1 MGERDRKHHKKVD
14 RGDLQ
19 QNLSEKFVWAIAYGS
34 CIGWGSFILPGDWIK
49 QSGPISAA
57 IGITIGALLMIIIGV
72 SYGAL
77 VKHFPVSGGAFAFS
91 YLSFGRYVS
100 FFSSWFLT
108 FGYIC
113 VVALNATAFSLLLKF
128 MMPSVLEHGKLYTI
142 AGWDVY
148 ITEIIIA
155 TVLLLLFTFITIR
168 GAHVSG
174 SLQYYFC
181 VAMVIV
187 VLLMFFGSFF
197 GSEFSFSNLQP
208 LTNES
213 KGWFTS
219 IILIVAVAPWA
230 YVGFDNIPQ
239 TAEEFDFAPNK
250 TFKLIVYSLLAA
262 AGTYV
267 LMILYTAWLSKS
279 SESLNGN
286 LWLTGAV
293 TQQAFGY
300 IGLFILAIAI
310 IMGIFTGLNGFLMSS
325 SRLLFSMGR
334 SGIMPG
340 IFSKLHSRYKTP
352 YVAILFLGALTLIAP
367 WLGRTAL
374 TWIVDMSSTGVS
386 VAYLVTCLS
395 AAKLFSYNKA
405 SNTYAPVYKT
415 FAIVGSVFAFIFL
428 GLLLIPGSPAALSL
442 PSYIALIAW
451 LVLGLIFFIVRYP
464 KLKRIDKD
472 ELSRL
477 ILDTSQERVDEIIEE
492 PGDNDTAETDRPSNT
507 RDSNSKN
514 Q

>member
-1 MGERDRKHHKKVD
+1 MGKIEKRHHKKVD

-34 CIGWGSFILPGDWIK
+34 CIGWGSFILPGDWIS
-49 QSGPISAA
+49 QSGSIAAA

-128 MMPSVLEHGKLYTI
+128 MMPGVLEHGKLYTI

-155 TVLLLLFTFITIR
+155 TALLLLFTFITIR
-168 GAHVSG
+168 GAQVSG

-181 VAMVIV
+181 IAMVVV

-197 GSEFSFSNLQP
+197 GSGFSLSNLQP
-208 LTNES
+208 LAEEK

-219 IILIVAVAPWA
+219 IIMIVAVAPWA
-230 YVGFDNIPQ
+230 YIGFDNIPQ

-267 LMILYTAWLSKS
+267 LMILYTGWLSS
-279 SESLNGN
+279 RGAENSD
-286 LWLTGAV
+286 LWVTGAV
-293 TQQAFGY
+293 TQQSFGY
-300 IGLFILAIAI
+300 IGLFVLAVAI
-310 IMGIFTGLNGFLMSS
+310 TMGIFTGLNGFLMSS

-340 IFSKLHSRYKTP
+340 VFSKIHPRFKTP

-395 AAKLFSYNKA
+395 ATKLFSYNKE
-405 SNTYAPVYKT
+405 SNTYAPIYKT
-415 FAIVGSVFAFIFL
+415 FAIVGSIFAFIFL
-428 GLLLIPGSPAALSL
+428 GLLLIPGSPAALST
-442 PSYIALIAW
+442 PSYIALIVW
-451 LVLGLIFFIVRYP
+451 LVLGLAFFVVRYP
-464 KLKRIDKD
+464 KLKNMDKD

-477 ILDTSQERVDEIIEE
+477 ILDTSQQKVDEILDE
-492 PGDNDTAETDRPSNT
+492 P
-507 RDSNSKN
+507 DSEPTQTKA
-514 Q
+514 

>member
-1 MGERDRKHHKKVD
+1 MGNIEKKHHKKVD

-34 CIGWGSFILPGDWIK
+34 CIGWGSFILPGDWIS
-49 QSGPISAA
+49 QSGSIAAA

-128 MMPSVLEHGKLYTI
+128 MMPGVLEHGKLYTI

-168 GAHVSG
+168 GAQVSG
-174 SLQYYFC
+174 SLQFYFC

-197 GSEFSFSNLQP
+197 GSGFSLSNLQP
-208 LTNES
+208 LTDEK
-213 KGWFTS
+213 KGWFSS
-219 IILIVAVAPWA
+219 IIMIVAVAPWA

-267 LMILYTAWLSKS
+267 IMILYTGWLSSKGAENS
-279 SESLNGN
+279 D
-286 LWLTGAV
+286 LWVTGAV
-293 TQQAFGY
+293 TQQSFGY
-300 IGLFILAIAI
+300 IGLFVLAIAI

-334 SGIMPG
+334 SGIMPSV
-340 IFSKLHSRYKTP
+340 FSKIHPRFKTP

-386 VAYLVTCLS
+386 IAYLVTCLS
-395 AAKLFSYNKA
+395 ATKLFSFNKE
-405 SNTYAPVYKT
+405 SNTYAPVYKS
-415 FAIVGSVFAFIFL
+415 FAIVGSIFAFIFL
-428 GLLLIPGSPAALSL
+428 GLLLIPGSPAALSM
-442 PSYIALIAW
+442 PSYIALIVW
-451 LVLGLIFFIVRYP
+451 LILGLAFFIVRYP
-464 KLKRIDKD
+464 KLKNMDKD

-477 ILDTSQERVDEIIEE
+477 ILDTSQQKVDEILDE
-492 PGDNDTAETDRPSNT
+492 PESETT
-507 RDSNSKN
+507 QTKA
-514 Q
+514 

>member
-1 MGERDRKHHKKVD
+1 MGKIEKRHHKKVD

-34 CIGWGSFILPGDWIK
+34 CIGWGSFILPGDWIS
-49 QSGPISAA
+49 QSGSIAAA

-128 MMPSVLEHGKLYTI
+128 MMPGVLEHGKLYTI

-155 TVLLLLFTFITIR
+155 TALLLLFTFITIR
-168 GAHVSG
+168 GAQVSG

-181 VAMVIV
+181 IAMVVV

-197 GSEFSFSNLQP
+197 GSGFSLSNLQP
-208 LTNES
+208 LADEK

-219 IILIVAVAPWA
+219 IIMIVAVAPWA

-267 LMILYTAWLSKS
+267 LMILYTGWLSS
-279 SESLNGN
+279 RGAENSD
-286 LWLTGAV
+286 LWVTGAV
-293 TQQAFGY
+293 TQQSFGY
-300 IGLFILAIAI
+300 IGLFVLAVAI
-310 IMGIFTGLNGFLMSS
+310 TMGIFTGLNGFLMSS

-340 IFSKLHSRYKTP
+340 VFSKIHPRFKTP

-395 AAKLFSYNKA
+395 ATKLFSYNKE
-405 SNTYAPVYKT
+405 SNTYAPIYKT
-415 FAIVGSVFAFIFL
+415 FAIVGSIFAFIFL
-428 GLLLIPGSPAALSL
+428 GLLLIPGSPAALST
-442 PSYIALIAW
+442 PSYIALIVW
-451 LVLGLIFFIVRYP
+451 LVLGLAFFVVRYP
-464 KLKRIDKD
+464 KLKNMDKD

-477 ILDTSQERVDEIIEE
+477 ILDTSQQKVDEILDE
-492 PGDNDTAETDRPSNT
+492 P
-507 RDSNSKN
+507 DSEPTQTKA
-514 Q
+514 

>member
-1 MGERDRKHHKKVD
+1 MGKIEKRHHKKVD

-34 CIGWGSFILPGDWIK
+34 CIGWGSFILPGDWIS
-49 QSGPISAA
+49 QSGSIAAA

-128 MMPSVLEHGKLYTI
+128 MMPGVLEHGKLYTI

-148 ITEIIIA
+148 VTEIIIA
-155 TVLLLLFTFITIR
+155 TALLLLFTFITIR
-168 GAHVSG
+168 GAQVSG

-181 VAMVIV
+181 IAMVVV

-197 GSEFSFSNLQP
+197 GSGFSLSNLQP
-208 LTNES
+208 LAEEK

-219 IILIVAVAPWA
+219 IIMIVAVAPWA

-267 LMILYTAWLSKS
+267 LMILYTGWLSS
-279 SESLNGN
+279 RGAENSD
-286 LWLTGAV
+286 LWVTGAV
-293 TQQAFGY
+293 TQQSFGY
-300 IGLFILAIAI
+300 IGLFVLAVAI
-310 IMGIFTGLNGFLMSS
+310 TMGIFTGLNGFLMSS

-340 IFSKLHSRYKTP
+340 VFSKIHPRFKTP

-395 AAKLFSYNKA
+395 ATKLFSYNKE
-405 SNTYAPVYKT
+405 SNTYAPIYKT
-415 FAIVGSVFAFIFL
+415 FAIVGSIFAFIFL
-428 GLLLIPGSPAALSL
+428 GLLLIPGSPAALST
-442 PSYIALIAW
+442 PSYIALIVW
-451 LVLGLIFFIVRYP
+451 LVLGLAFFVVRYP
-464 KLKRIDKD
+464 KLKNMDKD

-477 ILDTSQERVDEIIEE
+477 ILDTSQQKVDEILDE
-492 PGDNDTAETDRPSNT
+492 P
-507 RDSNSKN
+507 DSEPTQTKA
-514 Q
+514 

>member
-1 MGERDRKHHKKVD
+1 MVKIEKRHHKKVD

-34 CIGWGSFILPGDWIK
+34 CIGWGSFILPGDWIS
-49 QSGPISAA
+49 QSGSIAAA

-128 MMPSVLEHGKLYTI
+128 MMPGVLEHGKLYTI

-155 TVLLLLFTFITIR
+155 TALLLLFTFITIR
-168 GAHVSG
+168 GAQVSG

-181 VAMVIV
+181 IAMVVV

-197 GSEFSFSNLQP
+197 GSGFSLSNLQP
-208 LTNES
+208 LAEEK

-219 IILIVAVAPWA
+219 IIMIVAVAPWA

-267 LMILYTAWLSKS
+267 LMILYTGWLSS
-279 SESLNGN
+279 RGAENSD
-286 LWLTGAV
+286 LWVTGAV
-293 TQQAFGY
+293 TQQSFGY
-300 IGLFILAIAI
+300 IGLFVLAVAI
-310 IMGIFTGLNGFLMSS
+310 TMGIFTGLNGFLMSS

-340 IFSKLHSRYKTP
+340 VFSKIHPRFKTP

-395 AAKLFSYNKA
+395 ATKLFSYNKE
-405 SNTYAPVYKT
+405 SNTYAPIYKT
-415 FAIVGSVFAFIFL
+415 FAIVGSIFAFIFL
-428 GLLLIPGSPAALSL
+428 GLLLIPGSPAALST
-442 PSYIALIAW
+442 PSYIALIVW
-451 LVLGLIFFIVRYP
+451 LVLGLAFFVVRYP
-464 KLKRIDKD
+464 KLKNMDKD

-477 ILDTSQERVDEIIEE
+477 ILDTSQQKVDEILDE
-492 PGDNDTAETDRPSNT
+492 P
-507 RDSNSKN
+507 DSEPTQTKA
-514 Q
+514 

>member
-1 MGERDRKHHKKVD
+1 MGKIEKRHHKKVD

-34 CIGWGSFILPGDWIK
+34 CIGWGSFILPGDWIS
-49 QSGPISAA
+49 QSGSIAAA

-128 MMPSVLEHGKLYTI
+128 MMPGVLEHGKLYTI

-155 TVLLLLFTFITIR
+155 TALLLLFTFITIR
-168 GAHVSG
+168 GAQVSG

-181 VAMVIV
+181 IAMVVV

-197 GSEFSFSNLQP
+197 GSGFSLSNLQP
-208 LTNES
+208 LAEEK

-219 IILIVAVAPWA
+219 IIMIVAVAPWA

-267 LMILYTAWLSKS
+267 LMILYTGWLSS
-279 SESLNGN
+279 RGAENSD
-286 LWLTGAV
+286 LWVTGAV
-293 TQQAFGY
+293 TQQSFGY
-300 IGLFILAIAI
+300 IGLFVLAVAI
-310 IMGIFTGLNGFLMSS
+310 SMGIFTGLNGFLMSS

-340 IFSKLHSRYKTP
+340 VFSKIHPRFKTP

-395 AAKLFSYNKA
+395 ATKLFSYNKE
-405 SNTYAPVYKT
+405 SNTYAPIYKT
-415 FAIVGSVFAFIFL
+415 FAIVGSIFAFIFL
-428 GLLLIPGSPAALSL
+428 GLLLIPGSPAALST
-442 PSYIALIAW
+442 PSYIALIVW
-451 LVLGLIFFIVRYP
+451 LVLGLAFFVVRYP
-464 KLKRIDKD
+464 KLKNMDKD

-477 ILDTSQERVDEIIEE
+477 ILDTSQQKVDEILDE
-492 PGDNDTAETDRPSNT
+492 P
-507 RDSNSKN
+507 DSEPTQTKA
-514 Q
+514 

>member
-1 MGERDRKHHKKVD
+1 
-14 RGDLQ
+14 
-19 QNLSEKFVWAIAYGS
+19 
-34 CIGWGSFILPGDWIK
+34 
-49 QSGPISAA
+49 
-57 IGITIGALLMIIIGV
+57 MIIIGV
-72 SYGAL
+72 SYGVL

-128 MMPSVLEHGKLYTI
+128 MMPGVLEHGKLYTI

-155 TVLLLLFTFITIR
+155 TALLLLFTFITIR
-168 GAHVSG
+168 GAQVSG

-181 VAMVIV
+181 IAMVVV

-197 GSEFSFSNLQP
+197 GSGFSLSNLQP
-208 LTNES
+208 LADEK

-219 IILIVAVAPWA
+219 IIMIVAVAPWA

-267 LMILYTAWLSKS
+267 LMILYTGWLSS
-279 SESLNGN
+279 RGAENSD
-286 LWLTGAV
+286 LWVTGAV
-293 TQQAFGY
+293 TQQSFGY
-300 IGLFILAIAI
+300 IGLFVLAVAI
-310 IMGIFTGLNGFLMSS
+310 TMGIFTGLNGFLMSS

-340 IFSKLHSRYKTP
+340 VFSKIHPRFKTP

-395 AAKLFSYNKA
+395 ATKLFSYNKE
-405 SNTYAPVYKT
+405 SNTYAPIYKT
-415 FAIVGSVFAFIFL
+415 FAIVGSIFAFIFL
-428 GLLLIPGSPAALSL
+428 GLLLIPGSPAALST
-442 PSYIALIAW
+442 PSYIALIVW
-451 LVLGLIFFIVRYP
+451 LVLGLAFFVVRYP
-464 KLKRIDKD
+464 KLKNMDKD

-477 ILDTSQERVDEIIEE
+477 ILDTSQQKVDEILDE
-492 PGDNDTAETDRPSNT
+492 PDSEPSQT
-507 RDSNSKN
+507 KA
-514 Q
+514 

>member
-1 MGERDRKHHKKVD
+1 MGKIEKRHHKKVD

-34 CIGWGSFILPGDWIK
+34 CIGWGSFILPGDWIS
-49 QSGPISAA
+49 QSGSIAAA

-128 MMPSVLEHGKLYTI
+128 MMPGVLEHGKLYTI

-155 TVLLLLFTFITIR
+155 TALLLLFTFITIR
-168 GAHVSG
+168 GAQVSG

-181 VAMVIV
+181 IAMVVV

-197 GSEFSFSNLQP
+197 GSGFSLSNLQP
-208 LTNES
+208 LAEEK

-219 IILIVAVAPWA
+219 IIMIVAVAPWA

-267 LMILYTAWLSKS
+267 LMILYTGWLRSRGAENS
-279 SESLNGN
+279 D
-286 LWLTGAV
+286 LWVTGAV
-293 TQQAFGY
+293 TQQSFGY
-300 IGLFILAIAI
+300 IGLFVLAVAI
-310 IMGIFTGLNGFLMSS
+310 TMGIFTGLNGFLMSS

-340 IFSKLHSRYKTP
+340 VFSKIHPRFKTP

-395 AAKLFSYNKA
+395 ATKLFSYNKE
-405 SNTYAPVYKT
+405 SNTYAPIYKT
-415 FAIVGSVFAFIFL
+415 FAIVGSIFAFIFL
-428 GLLLIPGSPAALSL
+428 GLLLIPGSPAALST
-442 PSYIALIAW
+442 PSYIALIVW
-451 LVLGLIFFIVRYP
+451 LVLGLAFFVVRYP
-464 KLKRIDKD
+464 KLKNMDKD

-477 ILDTSQERVDEIIEE
+477 ILDTSQQKVDEILDE
-492 PGDNDTAETDRPSNT
+492 P
-507 RDSNSKN
+507 DSEPTQTKA
-514 Q
+514 

>member
-1 MGERDRKHHKKVD
+1 MGKIEKRHHKKVD

-34 CIGWGSFILPGDWIK
+34 CIGWGSFILPGDWIS
-49 QSGPISAA
+49 QSGSIAAA

-128 MMPSVLEHGKLYTI
+128 MMPGVLEHGKLYTI

-155 TVLLLLFTFITIR
+155 TALLLLFTFITIR
-168 GAHVSG
+168 GAQVSG

-181 VAMVIV
+181 IAMVVV

-197 GSEFSFSNLQP
+197 GSGFSLSNLQP
-208 LTNES
+208 LAEEK

-219 IILIVAVAPWA
+219 IIMIVAVAPWA

-267 LMILYTAWLSKS
+267 LMILYTGWLSS
-279 SESLNGN
+279 RGAENSD
-286 LWLTGAV
+286 LWVTGAV
-293 TQQAFGY
+293 TQQSFGY
-300 IGLFILAIAI
+300 IGLFVLAVAI
-310 IMGIFTGLNGFLMSS
+310 TMGIFTGLNGFLMSS

-340 IFSKLHSRYKTP
+340 VFSKIHPRFKTP

-395 AAKLFSYNKA
+395 ATKLFSYNKE
-405 SNTYAPVYKT
+405 SNTYAPIYKT
-415 FAIVGSVFAFIFL
+415 FAIVGSIFAFIFL
-428 GLLLIPGSPAALSL
+428 GLLLIPGSPAALST
-442 PSYIALIAW
+442 PSYIALIVW
-451 LVLGLIFFIVRYP
+451 LVLGLAFFVVRYP
-464 KLKRIDKD
+464 KLKNMDKD

-477 ILDTSQERVDEIIEE
+477 ILDTSQQKVDEILDE
-492 PGDNDTAETDRPSNT
+492 PGSEPTQTKA
-507 RDSNSKN
+507 
-514 Q
+514 

>member
-1 MGERDRKHHKKVD
+1 MGKIEKRHHKKVD

-34 CIGWGSFILPGDWIK
+34 CIGWGSFILPGDWIS
-49 QSGPISAA
+49 QSGSIAAA

-128 MMPSVLEHGKLYTI
+128 MMPGVLEHGKLYTI

-155 TVLLLLFTFITIR
+155 TALLLLFTFITIR
-168 GAHVSG
+168 GAQVSG

-181 VAMVIV
+181 IAMVVV

-197 GSEFSFSNLQP
+197 GSGFSLSNLQP
-208 LTNES
+208 LAEEK

-219 IILIVAVAPWA
+219 IIMIVAVAPWA

-267 LMILYTAWLSKS
+267 LMILYTGWLSS
-279 SESLNGN
+279 RGAENSD
-286 LWLTGAV
+286 LWVTGAV
-293 TQQAFGY
+293 TQQSFGY
-300 IGLFILAIAI
+300 IGLFVLAVAI
-310 IMGIFTGLNGFLMSS
+310 TMGIFTGLNGFLMSS

-340 IFSKLHSRYKTP
+340 VFSKIHPRFKTP

-395 AAKLFSYNKA
+395 ATKLFSYNKE
-405 SNTYAPVYKT
+405 SNTYAPIYKT
-415 FAIVGSVFAFIFL
+415 FAIVGSIFAFIFL
-428 GLLLIPGSPAALSL
+428 GLLLIPGSPAALST
-442 PSYIALIAW
+442 PSYIALIVW
-451 LVLGLIFFIVRYP
+451 LVLGLAFFVVRYP
-464 KLKRIDKD
+464 KLKNMDKD

-477 ILDTSQERVDEIIEE
+477 ILDTSQQKVDQILDE
-492 PGDNDTAETDRPSNT
+492 P
-507 RDSNSKN
+507 DSEPTQTKA
-514 Q
+514 

>member
-1 MGERDRKHHKKVD
+1 MGKIEKRHHKKVD

-34 CIGWGSFILPGDWIK
+34 CIGWGSFILPGDWIS
-49 QSGPISAA
+49 QSGSIAAA

-128 MMPSVLEHGKLYTI
+128 MMPGVLEHGKLYTI

-155 TVLLLLFTFITIR
+155 TALLLLFTFITIR
-168 GAHVSG
+168 GAQVSG

-181 VAMVIV
+181 IAMVVV

-197 GSEFSFSNLQP
+197 GSGFSLSNLQP
-208 LTNES
+208 LADEK

-219 IILIVAVAPWA
+219 IIMIVAVAPWA

-267 LMILYTAWLSKS
+267 LMILYTGWLSS
-279 SESLNGN
+279 RGAENSD
-286 LWLTGAV
+286 LWVTGAV
-293 TQQAFGY
+293 TQQSFGY
-300 IGLFILAIAI
+300 IGLFVLAVAI
-310 IMGIFTGLNGFLMSS
+310 TMGIFTGLNGFLMSS

-340 IFSKLHSRYKTP
+340 VFSKIHPRFKTP

-395 AAKLFSYNKA
+395 ATKLFSYNKE
-405 SNTYAPVYKT
+405 SNTYAPIYKT
-415 FAIVGSVFAFIFL
+415 FAIVGSIFAFIFL
-428 GLLLIPGSPAALSL
+428 GLLLIPGSPAALST
-442 PSYIALIAW
+442 PSYIVLIVW
-451 LVLGLIFFIVRYP
+451 LVLGLAFFVVRYP
-464 KLKRIDKD
+464 KLKNMDKD

-477 ILDTSQERVDEIIEE
+477 ILDTSQQKVDEILDE
-492 PGDNDTAETDRPSNT
+492 P
-507 RDSNSKN
+507 DSEPTQTKA
-514 Q
+514 

>member
-1 MGERDRKHHKKVD
+1 MEKKHHKKVD

-34 CIGWGSFILPGDWIK
+34 CIGWGSFILPGDWIS
-49 QSGPISAA
+49 QSGSIAAA

-128 MMPSVLEHGKLYTI
+128 MMPGVLEHGKLYTI

-155 TVLLLLFTFITIR
+155 TALLLLFTFITIR
-168 GAHVSG
+168 GAQVSG

-181 VAMVIV
+181 IAMVVV

-197 GSEFSFSNLQP
+197 GSGFSLSNLQP
-208 LTNES
+208 LAEEK

-219 IILIVAVAPWA
+219 IIMIVAVAPWA

-267 LMILYTAWLSKS
+267 LMILYTGWLSS
-279 SESLNGN
+279 HGAENSD
-286 LWLTGAV
+286 LWATGAV
-293 TQQAFGY
+293 TQQSFGY
-300 IGLFILAIAI
+300 IGLFVLAVAI
-310 IMGIFTGLNGFLMSS
+310 TMGIFTGLNGFLMSS

-334 SGIMPG
+334 SGIMPSV
-340 IFSKLHSRYKTP
+340 FSKIHPRFKTP

-395 AAKLFSYNKA
+395 ATKLFSFNKE
-405 SNTYAPVYKT
+405 SNTYAPIYKS
-415 FAIVGSVFAFIFL
+415 FAIVGSIFAFIFL
-428 GLLLIPGSPAALSL
+428 GLLLIPGSPAALST
-442 PSYIALIAW
+442 PSYIALIVW
-451 LVLGLIFFIVRYP
+451 LVLGLAFFVVRYP
-464 KLKRIDKD
+464 KLKNMDKD

-477 ILDTSQERVDEIIEE
+477 ILDTSQQKVDEILDE
-492 PGDNDTAETDRPSNT
+492 P
-507 RDSNSKN
+507 DSEPTQTKA
-514 Q
+514 

>member
-1 MGERDRKHHKKVD
+1 MGKIEKRHHKKVD

-34 CIGWGSFILPGDWIK
+34 CIGWGSFILPGDWIS
-49 QSGPISAA
+49 QSGSIAAA

-128 MMPSVLEHGKLYTI
+128 MMPGVLEHGKLYTI

-155 TVLLLLFTFITIR
+155 TALLLLFTFITIR
-168 GAHVSG
+168 GAQVSG

-181 VAMVIV
+181 IAMVVV

-197 GSEFSFSNLQP
+197 GSGFSLSNLQP
-208 LTNES
+208 LADEK
-213 KGWFTS
+213 KGWLTS
-219 IILIVAVAPWA
+219 IIMIVAVAPWA

-267 LMILYTAWLSKS
+267 LMILYTGWLSS
-279 SESLNGN
+279 RGAENSD
-286 LWLTGAV
+286 LWVTGAV
-293 TQQAFGY
+293 TQQSFGY
-300 IGLFILAIAI
+300 IGLFVLAVAI
-310 IMGIFTGLNGFLMSS
+310 TMGIFTGLNGFLMSS

-340 IFSKLHSRYKTP
+340 VFSKIHPRFKTP

-395 AAKLFSYNKA
+395 ATKLFSYNKE
-405 SNTYAPVYKT
+405 SNTYAPIYKT
-415 FAIVGSVFAFIFL
+415 FAIVGSIFAFIFL
-428 GLLLIPGSPAALSL
+428 GLLLIPGSPAALST
-442 PSYIALIAW
+442 PSYIALIVW
-451 LVLGLIFFIVRYP
+451 LVLGLAFFVVRYP
-464 KLKRIDKD
+464 KLKNMDKD

-477 ILDTSQERVDEIIEE
+477 ILDTSQQKVDEILDE
-492 PGDNDTAETDRPSNT
+492 P
-507 RDSNSKN
+507 DSEPTQTKA
-514 Q
+514 

>member
-1 MGERDRKHHKKVD
+1 MGKIEKRHHKKVD

-34 CIGWGSFILPGDWIK
+34 CIGWGSFILPGDWIS
-49 QSGPISAA
+49 QSGSIAAA

-128 MMPSVLEHGKLYTI
+128 MMPGVLEHGKLYTI

-155 TVLLLLFTFITIR
+155 TALLLLFTFITIR
-168 GAHVSG
+168 GAQVSG

-181 VAMVIV
+181 IAMVVV

-197 GSEFSFSNLQP
+197 GSGFSLSNLQP
-208 LTNES
+208 LAEEK

-219 IILIVAVAPWA
+219 IIMIVAVAPWA

-267 LMILYTAWLSKS
+267 LMILYTGWLSS
-279 SESLNGN
+279 RGAENSD
-286 LWLTGAV
+286 LWVTGAV
-293 TQQAFGY
+293 TQQSFGY
-300 IGLFILAIAI
+300 IGLFVLAVAI
-310 IMGIFTGLNGFLMSS
+310 TMGIFTGLNGFLMSS

-340 IFSKLHSRYKTP
+340 VFSKIHPRFKTP

-395 AAKLFSYNKA
+395 ATKLFSYNKE
-405 SNTYAPVYKT
+405 SNTYAPIYKT
-415 FAIVGSVFAFIFL
+415 FAIVGSIFAFIFL
-428 GLLLIPGSPAALSL
+428 GLLLIPGSPAALST
-442 PSYIALIAW
+442 PSYIALIVW
-451 LVLGLIFFIVRYP
+451 LVLGLAFFVVRYP
-464 KLKRIDKD
+464 KLKNMDKD

-477 ILDTSQERVDEIIEE
+477 ILDTSQQKVDEILDE
-492 PGDNDTAETDRPSNT
+492 P
-507 RDSNSKN
+507 DSEPTQTKA
-514 Q
+514 

>member
-1 MGERDRKHHKKVD
+1 MGKIEKKHHKKVD

-34 CIGWGSFILPGDWIK
+34 CIGWGSFILPGDWIS
-49 QSGPISAA
+49 QSGSIAAA

-91 YLSFGRYVS
+91 YLSFGRHVS

-128 MMPSVLEHGKLYTI
+128 MMPGVLEHGKLYTI

-155 TVLLLLFTFITIR
+155 TALLLLFTFITIR
-168 GAHVSG
+168 GAQVSG

-181 VAMVIV
+181 VAMVVV

-197 GSEFSFSNLQP
+197 GSGFSLSNLQP
-208 LTNES
+208 LAEEK
-213 KGWFTS
+213 KGWLTS
-219 IILIVAVAPWA
+219 IIMIVAVAPWA

-267 LMILYTAWLSKS
+267 LMILYTGWLSS
-279 SESLNGN
+279 HGAENSD
-286 LWLTGAV
+286 LWATGAV
-293 TQQAFGY
+293 TQQSFGY
-300 IGLFILAIAI
+300 IGLFVLAVAI
-310 IMGIFTGLNGFLMSS
+310 TMGIFTGLNGFLMSS

-334 SGIMPG
+334 SGIMPSV
-340 IFSKLHSRYKTP
+340 FSKIHPRFKTP

-395 AAKLFSYNKA
+395 ATKLFSFNKE
-405 SNTYAPVYKT
+405 SNTYAPIYKS
-415 FAIVGSVFAFIFL
+415 FAIVGSIFAFIFL
-428 GLLLIPGSPAALSL
+428 GLLLIPGSPAALST
-442 PSYIALIAW
+442 PSYIALIIW
-451 LVLGLIFFIVRYP
+451 LVLGLAFFVVRYP
-464 KLKRIDKD
+464 KLKNMDKD

-477 ILDTSQERVDEIIEE
+477 ILDTSQQKVDEILDE
-492 PGDNDTAETDRPSNT
+492 P
-507 RDSNSKN
+507 DSEPTQTKA
-514 Q
+514 